1 MKGGTWLKVDGKKVA
16 AVRDKD
22 GKPVPVTTA
31 KKAPAAKSK
40 AKEG

>member
-1 MKGGTWLKVDGKKVA
+1 MKGGTWLIVDGKKVA

-31 KKAPAAKSK
+31 KKTATKPKV
-40 AKEG
+40 KEG